1 MASLRP
7 SAFNQR
13 DRTDG
18 GPFLLI
24 EQVEYEGGF
33 TVDVAFTDTP
43 PDQRQGDYPMAR
55 LLHIA
60 PDLLRIWPLH
70 VRAERSDYLT
80 PKYGALECIA
90 VAPRVHEPWP
100 LPGTPEEVVGILESL
115 PDGFSKD
122 FRFGLGLL
130 WEYRS
135 ICEALAQEG
144 LAKMLIVHGGHE
156 TTLDS
161 PVFVLGV
168 KHFHQ
173 LRKAI
178 NRISAR
184 QQREARRDKTLVAYH
199 ELLHAADPVRFPRL
213 KTTLRPDAL
222 SDATRGGR
230 DAVTLS
236 PRDRSAAVRL
246 VRSNIDALARSETDA
261 LLSLKSE
268 IELVTLKELI
278 DRLDAMIEK
287 SLPEARWQTFLAQNA
302 FILSLAFPVP
312 VLLVQDRAYVGGKRL
327 DDQGGRVTDFLCASA
342 STGNLA
348 VVEIKRP
355 GADLVAATA
364 YRGRDVFGAS
374 SELSGA
380 IAQALDQ
387 RLQLQSAWPG
397 LKEASDRSDIN
408 GYAIKCIIIIGSTPK
423 TRGQQRSFE
432 LYRQAMTDVTIVTFD
447 ELLLRLRE
455 VYAALSPSRP
465 ASSGGPVEPP
475 F

>member
-13 DRTDG
+13 DRIDG

-24 EQVEYEGGF
+24 EQVEHEDGF

-43 PDQRQGDYPMAR
+43 PDQRQGDFPMAR

-100 LPGTPEEVVGILESL
+100 MPGTTEDVIGILESL

-135 ICEALAQEG
+135 ICDALAQQN

-156 TTLDS
+156 TTLDT
-161 PVFVLGV
+161 PVFILGV
-168 KHFHQ
+168 KHFHG

-178 NRISAR
+178 NRITAR
-184 QQREARRDKTLVAYH
+184 HQRDARRDKAHVAYH
-199 ELLHAADPVRFPRL
+199 ELLHAADPGRFPQL
-213 KTTLRPDAL
+213 KTTLRPDTLA
-222 SDATRGGR
+222 DATRGGR

-236 PRDRSAAVRL
+236 RRDRTAAVRL
-246 VRSNIDALARSETDA
+246 VRSNIDALAKSEAEA

-268 IELVTLKELI
+268 IEMVTLKELI
-278 DRLDAMIEK
+278 DRLAAMLDK
-287 SLPEARWQTFLAQNA
+287 NLPEARWQAFLAQNA

-312 VLLVQDRAYVGGKRL
+312 VLLVQERAYVGGKRL
-327 DDQGGRVTDFLCASA
+327 DDQGGRITDFLCASA

-355 GADLVAATA
+355 GSDLVAATA

-387 RLQLQSAWPG
+387 RRQLQSAWPA

-408 GYAIKCIIIIGSTPK
+408 GYAIRCIIIMGTTPK
-423 TRGQQRSFE
+423 PRGQQRSFE

-455 VYAALSPSRP
+455 VYAALSPAPP
-465 ASSGGPVEPP
+465 ASPSSPTEPP